1 MLNVW
6 VFWASIQIYRTAKG
20 LMMLIQI
27 NSKTVIYRGFTIVKL
42 PRKKPYS
49 RQRYQ
54 VTKDSNYLGL
64 DFALAEA
71 IATID
76 QLQRE
81 VA

>member
-1 MLNVW
+1 MIVRL
-6 VFWASIQIYRTAKG
+6 
-20 LMMLIQI
+20 
-27 NSKTVIYRGFTIVKL
+27 NSKTAIYRGFTIVKL

-54 VTKDSNYLGL
+54 ITKDDNYLGL

-71 IATID
+71 LSTID
-76 QLQRE
+76 QLRQE